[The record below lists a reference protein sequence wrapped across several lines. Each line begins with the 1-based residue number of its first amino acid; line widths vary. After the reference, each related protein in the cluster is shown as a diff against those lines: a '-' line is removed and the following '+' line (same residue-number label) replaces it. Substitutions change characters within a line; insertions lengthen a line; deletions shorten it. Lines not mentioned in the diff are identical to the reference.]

1 MYFSQ
6 GIDIIEKKRIKR
18 LISLYGK
25 IFLNKILSDNE
36 ILNFNYIAREKRNEK
51 LSGIFAAKEAV
62 SKALGFGFRNGV
74 TYKNIEIINNEF
86 NKPEINLVG
95 ESKKLFCTL
104 KKENNSVLSVSISH
118 EKNYALSIASIL
130 IYW

>member
-18 LISLYGK
+18 LISMYGK

-36 ILNFNYIAREKRNEK
+36 LLNFNQITREKRNEK
-51 LSGIFAAKEAV
+51 LSGIFAAKESV
-62 SKALGFGFRNGV
+62 SKALGFGFINEI

-95 ESKKLFCTL
+95 KFKKLFCRL
-104 KKENNSVLSVSISH
+104 KKKNNSVLSVSISH

-130 IYW
+130 IY

>member
-130 IYW
+130 IY

>member
-6 GIDIIEKKRIKR
+6 GIDIIENKRIKR

-36 ILNFNYIAREKRNEK
+36 ILNFNNIAREKRNEK

-74 TYKNIEIINNEF
+74 IYKNIEIINNEF

-118 EKNYALSIASIL
+118 EKNYTLSIASIL
-130 IYW
+130 IY

>member
-6 GIDIIEKKRIKR
+6 GIDIVEKKRIKR
-18 LISLYGK
+18 MISLYGK
-25 IFLNKILSDNE
+25 KFLNKILSKNE
-36 ILNFNYIAREKRNEK
+36 IINFNHIGNEKRNEK

-62 SKALGFGFRNGV
+62 SKALGYGFRNGV
-74 TYKNIEIINNEF
+74 TYKNIEIINNKY

-95 ESKKLFCTL
+95 ESKNLFNKLG
-104 KKENNSVLSVSISH
+104 KNNNSVISVSISH

-130 IYW
+130 IY

>member
-6 GIDIIEKKRIKR
+6 GIDIVEKKRIKR
-18 LISLYGK
+18 VISLYGK
-25 IFLNKILSDNE
+25 KFLNKILSKNE
-36 ILNFNYIAREKRNEK
+36 IINFNHIGSEKRNEK

-62 SKALGFGFRNGV
+62 SKALGYGFRNGV
-74 TYKNIEIINNEF
+74 TYKNIEIINNKY

-95 ESKKLFCTL
+95 ESKNLFNKLG
-104 KKENNSVLSVSISH
+104 KNNNSVISVSISH

-130 IYW
+130 IY